1 MIKRKQGTKH
11 TAAAKKEKLTIAERL
26 ERGAHDYKQWSE
38 KFETDPRLNQI
49 YKEEA
54 AKTDLWLQLAEAR
67 HTAGLTQEQLAKR
80 LGVTQSQVAKME
92 RRGYGSYT
100 LQSLRRYVEAL
111 GDDFVLE
118 VKVGRS
124 EEKWQKQ
131 IRARLGG
138 RNLPDSA
145 VVLRRLRKERTRAL
159 AGLR

>member
-11 TAAAKKEKLTIAERL
+11 AAARKKEKLTIAERL
-26 ERGAHDYKQWSE
+26 ERGARDYEQWSE
-38 KFETDPRLNQI
+38 RFDTDPRLNQI

-54 AKTDLWLQLAEAR
+54 AKMELWLQLAEAR

-92 RRGYGSYT
+92 KRGYEDYT
-100 LQSLRRYVEAL
+100 LNSLRRYVEAL
-111 GDDFVLE
+111 GDGFRLE
-118 VKVGRS
+118 VIVRRS
-124 EEKWQKQ
+124 DEKWRKQ

-138 RNLPDSA
+138 KKIPDN
-145 VVLRRLRKERTRAL
+145 VEVLRQLRKERTRAL